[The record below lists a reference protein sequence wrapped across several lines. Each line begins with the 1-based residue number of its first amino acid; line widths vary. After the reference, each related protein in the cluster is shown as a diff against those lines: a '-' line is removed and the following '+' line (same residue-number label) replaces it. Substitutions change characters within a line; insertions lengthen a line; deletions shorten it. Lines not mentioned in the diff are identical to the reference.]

1 MSPRPPGASI
11 PDGSPGDGGPD
22 GPDPAGFD
30 DGADT
35 HDPITDVAVEAPGV
49 DEEAVVPWSM
59 LLRRGRPR
67 AEGERPGRPGSRNA
81 WLVTWTVLFGAFWV
95 SSTITILAVSRP
107 TIAED
112 LGASVESLVWLIS
125 GPTIAVALTGTT
137 AGKLGDLHGHRRVY
151 LIGMAGATVF
161 VALTALAWSGP
172 SLIAFRVLGATI
184 GAATGPSSLALI
196 NRMFSPERR
205 SRALG
210 FWSLVVAGGPV
221 VGLVAGGPLVEA
233 FGWRVIFAVQA
244 PLLATATLVSYFV
257 LPETGKRRNV
267 HFDLRGQLW
276 LTVTLAGLLLGID
289 RAAAWGLGNPWVLA
303 CFALVPLGLAAFVR
317 EERRTEHPLIPL
329 HWFTRRSFA
338 VPVGVSFF
346 MQFGYMGGFIL
357 TPLLMEEVRGLD
369 ADVVALIMVP
379 RPLTFAIAGP
389 LAGYLVG
396 RVSTR
401 STILAGTASLT
412 LSMAVFALV
421 ADDPATAVVV
431 LALTLSGIGV
441 GAAQPGIAASV
452 ANSVENAD
460 LGIAGATQQLVSQ
473 VGTTLGMNVLEAIE
487 LVARDADSLGRSY
500 AVAYGLGAVVTGI
513 GLVLAFFM
521 PGDRRTLSGAMAP
534 A

>member
-1 MSPRPPGASI
+1 MAPAAHRPSVGPGGE
-11 PDGSPGDGGPD
+11 PER
-22 GPDPAGFD
+22 
-30 DGADT
+30 DT

-59 LLRRGRPR
+59 LLRRSFSRG
-67 AEGERPGRPGSRNA
+67 ASDERRDGSRNA

-107 TIAED
+107 AIAAD

-151 LIGMAGATVF
+151 LIGMSGATAF

-196 NRMFSPERR
+196 NRMFPPDRR

-221 VGLVAGGPLVEA
+221 VGLVAGGPLVDA

-244 PLLATATLVSYFV
+244 PLLAVATVVAWIV
-257 LPETGKRRNV
+257 LPETERRDGV

-276 LTVTLAGLLLGID
+276 LALTLAGLLFGID
-289 RAAAWGLGNPWVLA
+289 RAAAWGIANPWVLGS
-303 CFALVPLGLAAFVR
+303 FLLVPVGLALFVR
-317 EERRTEHPLIPL
+317 VERRVAHPLIPL
-329 HWFTRRSFA
+329 QWFRRRSFA
-338 VPVGVSFF
+338 VPVGSSFF

-357 TPLLMEEVRGLD
+357 TPLLLEEVRGLD
-369 ADVVALIMVP
+369 AGVVALIMVP

-389 LAGYLVG
+389 LAGFLVG

-401 STILAGTASLT
+401 STIVAGSVSLT
-412 LSMAVFALV
+412 VSMALFALIAQDPTTALVV
-421 ADDPATAVVV
+421 A
-431 LALTLSGIGV
+431 ALTLSGIGV
-441 GAAQPGIAASV
+441 GAAQPAIASSV
-452 ANSVENAD
+452 ANSVDNRD

-473 VGTTLGMNVLEAIE
+473 VGTTLGMNVLGAVE
-487 LVARDADSLGRSY
+487 LVTRDAASPGSSY
-500 AVAYGLGAVVTGI
+500 ALAYGVGAVVTGV
-513 GLVLAFFM
+513 GVVLSLWM
-521 PGDRRTLSGAMAP
+521 PRADATRARP
-534 A
+534 

>member
-1 MSPRPPGASI
+1 MSSRSADVSAE
-11 PDGSPGDGGPD
+11 DGGS
-22 GPDPAGFD
+22 
-30 DGADT
+30 T

-59 LLRRGRPR
+59 LLRRRS
-67 AEGERPGRPGSRNA
+67 PGGDDGGSRRP

-107 TIAED
+107 SIAQD

-125 GPTIAVALTGTT
+125 GPTIAVAITGTT
-137 AGKLGDLHGHRRVY
+137 AGKLGDIHGHRRVY
-151 LIGMAGATVF
+151 LIGMSGATVF

-221 VGLVAGGPLVEA
+221 VGLVVGGPLVEA
-233 FGWRVIFAVQA
+233 FGWRAIFAVQA
-244 PLLATATLVSYFV
+244 PLLAAATVVAFVV
-257 LPETGKRRNV
+257 LPETGRRTDV
-267 HFDLRGQLW
+267 HFDVPGQLW
-276 LTVTLAGLLLGID
+276 LALTLGGLLLGID
-289 RAAAWGLGNPWVLA
+289 RATAWGLTSPWVLA
-303 CFALVPLGLAAFVR
+303 SFALVPVGLAAFVAT
-317 EERRTEHPLIPL
+317 ERRSDHPLIPL
-329 HWFTRRSFA
+329 PWFRRRSFA
-338 VPVGVSFF
+338 VPIGVSFF

-357 TPLLMEEVRGLD
+357 TPLLMEEVRGLG

-379 RPLTFAIAGP
+379 RPLTFAVAGP

-401 STILAGTASLT
+401 STIVAGTASLT
-412 LSMAVFALV
+412 LSMAVFAVV
-421 ADDPATAVVV
+421 ATDPTTAIVV

-452 ANSVENAD
+452 ANSVANED

-473 VGTTLGMNVLEAIE
+473 VGTTLGMNVLGAIE
-487 LVARDADSLGRSY
+487 LVSRGGRPPGGSY
-500 AVAYGLGAVVTGI
+500 AVAYGVGAAVTGL

-521 PGDRRTLSGAMAP
+521 PGDRRTASGEMAP
-534 A
+534 P

>member
-1 MSPRPPGASI
+1 MSSRRTGPPTEGGGAEGSDAAGAT
-11 PDGSPGDGGPD
+11 DGS
-22 GPDPAGFD
+22 
-30 DGADT
+30 DT

-49 DEEAVVPWSM
+49 DEEPVVPWSM
-59 LLRRGRPR
+59 LLRRRGPGRG
-67 AEGERPGRPGSRNA
+67 GERTGSGNA
-81 WLVTWTVLFGAFWV
+81 WFVTWTVLFGAFWV

-184 GAATGPSSLALI
+184 GAATGPSSLAII
-196 NRMFSPERR
+196 NRMFTPERR

-244 PLLATATLVSYFV
+244 PLLAAAMVVAFFV
-257 LPETGKRRNV
+257 LPETGKQRDV
-267 HFDLRGQLW
+267 HFDVRGQLW
-276 LTVTLAGLLLGID
+276 LVVTLGGLLIGID
-289 RAAAWGLGNPWVLA
+289 RAAAWGIGNPWVLG
-303 CFALVPLGLAAFVR
+303 CLALVPIGLAAFVR
-317 EERRTEHPLIPL
+317 VERRAAHPLIPL
-329 HWFTRRSFA
+329 EWFRRRSFA
-338 VPVGVSFF
+338 VPVSVSFF

-357 TPLLMEEVRGLD
+357 TPLLLEEVRDLD

-396 RVSTR
+396 RVTTR
-401 STILAGTASLT
+401 ATIVAGTASLT
-412 LSMAVFALV
+412 LSMVVFALI
-421 ADDPATAVVV
+421 ATDPSTAIVV

-441 GAAQPGIAASV
+441 GAAQPAIASSV
-452 ANSVENAD
+452 ANSVANAD
-460 LGIAGATQQLVSQ
+460 LGVAGATQQLVSQ
-473 VGTTLGMNVLEAIE
+473 VGTTLGMNVLEAVQV
-487 LVARDADSLGRSY
+487 VARRGEATGGSY
-500 AVAYGLGAVVTGI
+500 AVAYGVGAAVTGV
-513 GLVLAFFM
+513 GLVLSLLM
-521 PGDRRTLSGAMAP
+521 PRRRARADT
-534 A
+534 

>member
-1 MSPRPPGASI
+1 MVDPPQ
-11 PDGSPGDGGPD
+11 PQ
-22 GPDPAGFD
+22 DPL
-30 DGADT
+30 

-59 LLRRGRPR
+59 LLRRRATGPAETGSGSGRP
-67 AEGERPGRPGSRNA
+67 

-107 TIAED
+107 EIAQD
-112 LGASVESLVWLIS
+112 LVASVESLVWLIS

-151 LIGMAGATVF
+151 LIGMVGATVF

-196 NRMFSPERR
+196 NRMFTPERR

-244 PLLATATLVSYFV
+244 PLLAVATVVAFVV
-257 LPETGKRRNV
+257 LPETGRRRDV
-267 HFDLRGQLW
+267 HFDVPGQLW
-276 LTVTLAGLLLGID
+276 LTVTLGGLLFGID
-289 RAAAWGLGNPWVLA
+289 RAAAWGLTNPWTIGFFL
-303 CFALVPLGLAAFVR
+303 LVPVGFLSFLAR
-317 EERRTEHPLIPL
+317 ERRAEHPLIPL
-329 HWFTRRSFA
+329 HWFARRSFS

-357 TPLLMEEVRGLD
+357 TPLLLEQVRDLP

-389 LAGYLVG
+389 LAGFMVG
-396 RVSTR
+396 KVSAR
-401 STILAGTASLT
+401 STIIAGSASLS
-412 LSMAVFALV
+412 LSMVVFALV
-421 ADDPATAVVV
+421 AEDPTTAVVV

-441 GAAQPGIAASV
+441 GAAQPAIASSV
-452 ANSVENAD
+452 ANSVPNRD

-473 VGTTLGMNVLEAIE
+473 VGTTLGMNVLEAVESVSRDGRAPGGSYSIAYAVGAA
-487 LVARDADSLGRSY
+487 VAGAGVVLSLFMTRGPDADRHPTTTPDG
-500 AVAYGLGAVVTGI
+500 
-513 GLVLAFFM
+513 
-521 PGDRRTLSGAMAP
+521 
-534 A
+534 

>member
-1 MSPRPPGASI
+1 MSPRRSGPPADGGAADEGR
-11 PDGSPGDGGPD
+11 PDGDDPGGL
-22 GPDPAGFD
+22 
-30 DGADT
+30 DT

-59 LLRRGRPR
+59 LLRRRGPDGARP
-67 AEGERPGRPGSRNA
+67 ERTGSSNA

-161 VALTALAWSGP
+161 VGLTALAWSGP

-196 NRMFSPERR
+196 NRMFTPERR

-244 PLLATATLVSYFV
+244 PLLAAATLVAFFV
-257 LPETGKRRNV
+257 LPDTGRRRDV

-289 RAAAWGLGNPWVLA
+289 RAAAWGIGNPWVLA
-303 CFALVPLGLAAFVR
+303 SFALVPIGLLTFVR
-317 EERRTEHPLIPL
+317 VERRVEHPLIPL
-329 HWFTRRSFA
+329 HWFSRRSFA
-338 VPVGVSFF
+338 DSSARSTRMFSTSIPSGA
-346 MQFGYMGGFIL
+346 L
-357 TPLLMEEVRGLD
+357 TP
-369 ADVVALIMVP
+369 
-379 RPLTFAIAGP
+379 
-389 LAGYLVG
+389 
-396 RVSTR
+396 
-401 STILAGTASLT
+401 
-412 LSMAVFALV
+412 
-421 ADDPATAVVV
+421 
-431 LALTLSGIGV
+431 
-441 GAAQPGIAASV
+441 
-452 ANSVENAD
+452 
-460 LGIAGATQQLVSQ
+460 
-473 VGTTLGMNVLEAIE
+473 
-487 LVARDADSLGRSY
+487 
-500 AVAYGLGAVVTGI
+500 
-513 GLVLAFFM
+513 
-521 PGDRRTLSGAMAP
+521 
-534 A
+534 